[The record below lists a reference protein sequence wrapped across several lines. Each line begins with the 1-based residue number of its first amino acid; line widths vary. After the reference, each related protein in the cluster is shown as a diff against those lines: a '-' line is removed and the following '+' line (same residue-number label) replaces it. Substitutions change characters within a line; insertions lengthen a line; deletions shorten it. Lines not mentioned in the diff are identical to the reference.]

1 MLDGSTTRVNHIGA
15 LLSSDHDSKGMLR
28 HIAFD
33 GFWTASVDAEFEPRD
48 ATNYE
53 GEND

>member
-1 MLDGSTTRVNHIGA
+1 MIQ
-15 LLSSDHDSKGMLR
+15 K
-28 HIAFD
+28 
-33 GFWTASVDAEFEPRD
+33 TASVDAEFEPRD